1 MPTRQTPSPQVA
13 TARVEQPDRT
23 AASIPASRT
32 RRAAAGLLNGAVN
45 ATAGV
50 LLIGSAAS
58 NINGPTPGAG
68 AVAGLTA
75 IGFAVLVYR
84 LNVTSV
90 TKHAG
95 KPGHRICRIRI
106 INTDGDDITLWQAQ
120 TRAGLELLIAFTV
133 LGALPVA
140 VANIWFVLFTP
151 NRRRI
156 VDRVARTIVTQAPAT
171 SQPARN
177 Q

>member
-1 MPTRQTPSPQVA
+1 MPTRQTPVPQLA
-13 TARVEQPDRT
+13 TDRVEQPDRT

-32 RRAAAGLLNGAVN
+32 RRAAAGLLNGAMN

-50 LLIGSAAS
+50 FLVGSAAS
-58 NINGPTPGAG
+58 NINGPTPGAR
-68 AVAGLTA
+68 AVAGLTT
-75 IGFAVLVYR
+75 IGVAVLIYR

-106 INTDGDDITLWQAQ
+106 INANGAETALRQAQ

-140 VANIWFVLFTP
+140 VADVWFVLFTP

-156 VDRVARTIVTQAPAT
+156 VDRVARTIVTQAPAAPR
-171 SQPARN
+171 PARN